1 MIELK
6 LLSIPPSFFRTG
18 ICKLLIH
25 MPESSSTQH
34 FYASGTDFTSVSTAL
49 SVQPV
54 PYLLRIYGAH
64 QPCVPCVT
72 CLVEGSVIEP
82 GSVTLAETF
91 GICSVT
97 KSVTE
102 IYTDG
107 SYFLNVPA
115 PYFILLQP
123 DGVAIHRNPLA
134 INLVTPSQT
143 VFGDDIQI
151 VFSNE
156 ASSFAEI
163 KVSASTFTQISHQ
176 IIIGYFIQYI
186 YQYTAQTSF
195 TQFGQVSLETS
206 TPQSDS
212 TTCMSRDMP
221 LRFVLDELWSG
232 SLPLNFDLTCVSD
245 SVPMSRDM
253 PLRFVLDELWS
264 GSLPLNFDL
273 TCVSDS
279 VPMSRDMPL
288 QFVLDVASDR
298 AMPLTATL

>member
-6 LLSIPPSFFRTG
+6 IISRPPSSRIG

-34 FYASGTDFTSVSTAL
+34 LYVLSINSTSVSTAL

-54 PYLLRIYGAH
+54 PHFLRIYGVH

-82 GSVTLAETF
+82 SSVILAETF

-97 KSVTE
+97 KSITE

-107 SYFLNVPA
+107 SYFLNVPT
-115 PYFILLQP
+115 PHLILLQP
-123 DGVAIHRNPLA
+123 DGVTIHRNPLA

-156 ASSFAEI
+156 AFSLAAI
-163 KVSASTFTQISHQ
+163 KVSGSTFTQISSRF
-176 IIIGYFIQYI
+176 IIGNFIQYI
-186 YQYTAQTSF
+186 YLNTAQTSF
-195 TQFGQVSLETS
+195 TRFGQVSLKIS
-206 TPQSDS
+206 TP
-212 TTCMSRDMP
+212 TTPTTPTPCMSRDIP
-221 LRFVLDELWSG
+221 LRFVLDE
-232 SLPLNFDLTCVSD
+232 P
-245 SVPMSRDM
+245 
-253 PLRFVLDELWS
+253 WS

-288 QFVLDVASDR
+288 QFVLDVTSDR
-298 AMPLTATL
+298 TMPLTATL

>member
-6 LLSIPPSFFRTG
+6 ILSIPPSFFRAG

-25 MPESSSTQH
+25 MPESSFTQY
-34 FYASGTDFTSVSTAL
+34 FYASGTASTSVSTAL

-54 PYLLRIYGAH
+54 PHFLRIYGVH

-72 CLVEGSVIEP
+72 CLVEGSVVEP
-82 GSVTLAETF
+82 SSVTLAETF

-115 PYFILLQP
+115 PYFILSQP
-123 DGVAIHRNPLA
+123 DGVTIHRNPLA

-151 VFSNE
+151 VFGSG
-156 ASSFAEI
+156 ASSSAAI
-163 KVSASTFTQISHQ
+163 KVSASTFTQISSQ
-176 IIIGYFIQYI
+176 FIIGNFIQYI
-186 YQYTAQTSF
+186 YLDTAQTSF
-195 TQFGQVSLETS
+195 TQFGQVFLKIS

-212 TTCMSRDMP
+212 TPCMSRDMP
-221 LRFVLDELWSG
+221 LQFVLDKPWSG
-232 SLPLNFDLTCVSD
+232 SLPLNFDLTCSP
-245 SVPMSRDM
+245 STTP
-253 PLRFVLDELWS
+253 
-264 GSLPLNFDL
+264 
-273 TCVSDS
+273 C
-279 VPMSRDMPL
+279 MSRDMPL
-288 QFVLDVASDR
+288 QFVLDVTSDR

>member
-6 LLSIPPSFFRTG
+6 ILSVPPSFFSTG

-34 FYASGTDFTSVSTAL
+34 FYASGIDFTSVSTAL
-49 SVQPV
+49 SIQPV
-54 PYLLRIYGAH
+54 PHLLRIYGVH
-64 QPCVPCVT
+64 QPCVPFVT
-72 CLVEGSVIEP
+72 CLVEGSVINP
-82 GSVTLAETF
+82 SSVTLVETF

-115 PYFILLQP
+115 PHFILSQL
-123 DGVAIHRNPLA
+123 DGVTIHKNPLA

-151 VFSNE
+151 VFSSG
-156 ASSFAEI
+156 ASSFATI
-163 KVSASTFTQISHQ
+163 KVSASTFTQISSQ
-176 IIIGYFIQYI
+176 FIIGNFIQYV
-186 YQYTAQTSF
+186 YLDTAQTSF
-195 TQFGQVSLETS
+195 TQFGKVSFKIS

-221 LRFVLDELWSG
+221 LRFVLDEPWSG
-232 SLPLNFDLTCVSD
+232 SLPLNFDLTCV
-245 SVPMSRDM
+245 P
-253 PLRFVLDELWS
+253 
-264 GSLPLNFDL
+264 
-273 TCVSDS
+273 DS

-288 QFVLDVASDR
+288 QFVLDVTSDR
-298 AMPLTATL
+298 AMPLTVTL